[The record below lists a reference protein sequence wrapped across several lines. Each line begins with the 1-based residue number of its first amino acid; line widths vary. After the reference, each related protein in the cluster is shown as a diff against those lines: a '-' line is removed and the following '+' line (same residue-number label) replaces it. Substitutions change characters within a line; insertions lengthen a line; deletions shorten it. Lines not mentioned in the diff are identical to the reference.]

1 MMIASIKEELDLKYW
16 ISKLETG
23 VTVVNNSD

>member
-1 MMIASIKEELDLKYW
+1 MMIANIKEELDLKYW

-23 VTVVNNSD
+23 ATVVNNFD